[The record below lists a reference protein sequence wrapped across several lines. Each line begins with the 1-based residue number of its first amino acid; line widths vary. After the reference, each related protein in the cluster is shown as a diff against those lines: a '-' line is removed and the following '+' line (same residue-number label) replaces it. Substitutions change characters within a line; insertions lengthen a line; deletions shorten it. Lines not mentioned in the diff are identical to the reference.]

1 MTESPSPALP
11 PEPVERL
18 RVTPVTPEVW
28 RTYRD
33 VRLAALI
40 DSPRAFW
47 VTYAEAARRTD
58 EQWRERVTVM
68 GPTWVALEEDR
79 PVGTVGLWHGD
90 DQPPDEVHLV
100 GMWVATVA
108 RGTDVAATLVGT
120 ALSHAAASGWRR
132 VVLDVAHENRRA
144 WAFYLRMG
152 FRPTGRVERM
162 PWDPSVTEE
171 MMVLDLPAGA

>member
-1 MTESPSPALP
+1 MTEAASPDRT
-11 PEPVERL
+11 PEPADRPRVT
-18 RVTPVTPEVW
+18 RVTPEDW

-47 VTYAEAARRTD
+47 ATYAEAAQRTD
-58 EQWRERVTVM
+58 EQWRERVAAM
-68 GPTWVALEEDR
+68 GPTWVALESGR

-90 DQPPDEVHLV
+90 EQPSDEVHLV

-108 RGTDVAATLVGT
+108 RGTEVAATLVGT
-120 ALSHAAASGWRR
+120 ALTHAAASGWRR

-144 WAFYLRMG
+144 WAFYRRMG

-171 MMVLDLPAGA
+171 MMVLELPGGA

>member
-1 MTESPSPALP
+1 MTERPSPALA
-11 PEPVERL
+11 PEPAERL
-18 RVTPVTPEVW
+18 RVTPVTPEAW

-47 VTYAEAARRTD
+47 VTYPEAARRTD
-58 EQWRERVTVM
+58 EQWRERVAVM
-68 GPTWVALEEDR
+68 GPTWVAIEGDR